1 MLSVRSLVRS
11 APRTARAFSNQT
23 IRTSIKTPCGIPRQA
38 ATNPASWT
46 RMQYTRGLAAFSTSV
61 ERAEPEGQVNAELAG
76 KLAQELALEK
86 EMRDPD
92 TIPEHLKEFLDNTPF
107 QLQDTPGSEEIVMT
121 RAFGDEK
128 IKVTFS
134 VDDLNNVDE
143 DPDQMQ
149 DHGMEDEFDD
159 PSDLPTEA
167 QANGGNTKASINQG
181 RTAGGNFKVAP
192 EDSIES
198 SENVQNEEGIEHD
211 NEPSFP
217 AHLLV
222 TVERANKGSLQIEA
236 IAQDGLIVI
245 DNIYFYKDASLADP
259 KTAEQERTAARAY
272 TGPPYGNLDED
283 LQILFENYLSER
295 GINTTMALF
304 VPEYIDYKEQRE
316 YTQWLSNVQNFVE

>member
-1 MLSVRSLVRS
+1 MPSVATRLASSCSNIFLVN
-11 APRTARAFSNQT
+11 T
-23 IRTSIKTPCGIPRQA
+23 
-38 ATNPASWT
+38 
-46 RMQYTRGLAAFSTSV
+46 
-61 ERAEPEGQVNAELAG
+61 ELAG
-76 KLAQELALEK
+76 KLGQELALEK
-86 EMRDPD
+86 EMRDPNVLPD
-92 TIPEHLKEFLDNTPF
+92 HLKEFLDNTPF
-107 QLQDTPGSEEIVMT
+107 QLQDIAGNEEIVMT
-121 RAFGDEK
+121 RTFGDEK

-134 VDDLNNVDE
+134 IDDLNNVDE
-143 DPDQMQ
+143 DPDQLH

-159 PSDLPTEA
+159 PSDLPDT
-167 QANGGNTKASINQG
+167 QDGGANSKGAINQG

-198 SENVQNEEGIEHD
+198 AENTEAEANAEQD

-222 TVERANKGSLQIEA
+222 TVERANKGAMQIEA

-259 KTAEQERTAARAY
+259 KTSESEKKAARTY
-272 TGPPYGNLDED
+272 TGPPFGNLDED

-304 VPEYIDYKEQRE
+304 VPEYIDFKEQKE
-316 YTQWLSNVQNFVE
+316 YMQWLSNVQSFVE